1 MDVDV
6 SIDAATA
13 ADPTM
18 ASAAIAA
25 ADAADAA
32 GIRDPMAAPDAI
44 PHFGMV
50 IRQDTV
56 LGLTQVLKLLPIVPA
71 AILPIA
77 AAVKKLPGT
86 VPDQPAADA
95 APAVR

>member
-18 ASAAIAA
+18 AAAAIAA

-50 IRQDTV
+50 IRQDT
-56 LGLTQVLKLLPIVPA
+56 A
-71 AILPIA
+71 
-77 AAVKKLPGT
+77 
-86 VPDQPAADA
+86 
-95 APAVR
+95 